1 MITMPQIIQ
10 KDESGVERYYDLPS
24 RLFTDRIIL
33 LNSEIDD
40 DVAAS
45 IVSQLLYLDSLNN
58 DEIKIYINSPGG
70 SITSGLAIYDVL
82 NNIKSPVSTICFG
95 MAASMGA
102 FLLSSGTRGK
112 RYATKYSTIMIHQP
126 LGGFPQSQASDIQ
139 IYAERI
145 LHLKKTLFTIQAKNC
160 DMSYKEML
168 KACDRDNYLTAEEA
182 LKFGI
187 IDKIIDFIPKAW
199 KKEESEDK

>member
-10 KDESGVERYYDLPS
+10 KDESGKERYYDLPS

-33 LNSEIDD
+33 LNSEIND

-112 RYATKYSTIMIHQP
+112 RYATKNSTVMIHQP
-126 LGGFPQSQASDIQ
+126 LGGAQGQASNIE
-139 IYAERI
+139 IYTERI
-145 LHLKKTLFTIQAKNC
+145 LYLKKLLLGIQANNC
-160 DMSYKEML
+160 DMDYEEMV

-182 LKFGI
+182 LKLGMV
-187 IDKIIDFIPKAW
+187 DKIIDFVPKAW
-199 KKEESEDK
+199 GKEESEDK

>member
-1 MITMPQIIQ
+1 MPQIIQ

-112 RYATKYSTIMIHQP
+112 RYATKNSTIMIHQP
-126 LGGFPQSQASDIQ
+126 LGGAQGQASNIE

-145 LHLKKTLFTIQAKNC
+145 LYLKRLLLGIQAKNC
-160 DMSYKEML
+160 DMSFGEMVE
-168 KACDRDNYLTAEEA
+168 ACDRDNYLTAEEA
-182 LKFGI
+182 LELGMV
-187 IDKIIDFIPKAW
+187 DKIIDFVPKAW

>member
-1 MITMPQIIQ
+1 MITMPQVIQ
-10 KDESGVERYYDLPS
+10 KDENGVERYYDLPS

-33 LNSEIDD
+33 LNHEIDD

-70 SITSGLAIYDVL
+70 CVSSGFAIYDVL
-82 NNIKSPVSTICFG
+82 NNIKSPVSTICLG
-95 MAASMGA
+95 MAASMAA

-112 RYATKYSTIMIHQP
+112 RYATKNSTIMIHQP
-126 LGGFPQSQASDIQ
+126 LGGVSGQASDIQ
-139 IYAERI
+139 IHAERI
-145 LHLKKTLFTIQAKNC
+145 LYLKSLLLKIQANNC
-160 DMSYKEML
+160 GVTYDEML

-182 LKFGI
+182 LKFGV
-187 IDKIIDFIPKAW
+187 IDKIIDFVPKAW
-199 KKEESEDK
+199 KNESEDDK